1 MAIELY
7 KIEYVEMT
15 PSEAEDSEEGLEILE
30 VVAEVDGDVFDAVH
44 FWAIDMEWTL
54 VNHNQIGEGIPK
66 LYLSPTHYMVL

>member
-1 MAIELY
+1 MATELY

-15 PSEAEDSEEGLEILE
+15 PAQAEESEDGLEILE
-30 VVAEVDGDVFDAVH
+30 VVVEVDGDVFEAVN

-54 VNHNQIGEGIPK
+54 VNYNQIEEGIPK